1 MGERSL
7 IKGIIMKHSVEN
19 VVTQTMAYL
28 ECSYFLVF
36 TLALAYNQMPYSR
49 KIVEKELERWHKR
62 DIIPEWLGDFC
73 LDVLAKRITIN
84 INSKDFRVEKV
95 WRKNEPKRLESGSG

>member
-1 MGERSL
+1 
-7 IKGIIMKHSVEN
+7 MKHSTNN

-36 TLALAYNQMPYSR
+36 TLALAYNQMDYSR
-49 KIVEKELERWHKR
+49 EIVEKEIEKWHKK

-73 LDVLAKRITIN
+73 LDILAKRITVNMRNGVIN
-84 INSKDFRVEKV
+84 
-95 WRKNEPKRLESGSG
+95 ESN